1 MEKKALLVVS
11 FGTSYPETR
20 SKTIDVIEE
29 MLKEKFP
36 DRTFYRAWTSG
47 MIRKKI
53 KERDNM
59 VILSVEEALDQMEK
73 DGITDL
79 LVQPT
84 HLIAGEEY
92 DKIMNHICL
101 NQNRFQSISLG
112 EPLIKSYRD
121 VYHLVRILESKYS
134 ELTDKDM
141 LVLMGHGS
149 ARMEFDAYEELKRQ
163 FLKNGHGNYVIGT
176 VEFTPGIEP
185 VLEKVME
192 RKPERVFL
200 APLLLVAGDHATNDM
215 AGDGTDSWKNQIKT
229 LGPEVICNVK
239 GIGEYPEVQKMYV
252 WHAEHANIIK

>member
-84 HLIAGEEY
+84 HLITGEEY

-112 EPLIKSYRD
+112 DPLIKSYRD

-141 LVLMGHGS
+141 LVFMGHGS

-215 AGDGTDSWKNQIKT
+215 AGDEPDSWKSVFTEKGFQ
-229 LGPEVICNVK
+229 VSCVVK
-239 GIGEYPEVQKMYV
+239 GLGEYKDMRSILVR
-252 WHAEHANIIK
+252 HAMEALK